1 LLVAPD
7 YLSASSIAT
16 FHQCPLKYK
25 YSRIDNLKEP
35 PTQETLLGT
44 FVHEILEVFYKL
56 NPSDRT
62 IQNARHIAST
72 IWENYKDPA
81 TTLTKSAQE
90 LKDFRWRAWFCVEN
104 LWKVENP
111 EHVSLNGTE
120 TEFIG
125 DIDGVKVKGI
135 IDRWVINEEGVIDVS
150 DYKTGKVPR
159 KEWRDDKFDQLV
171 IYGILIGDAHEKEIG
186 SLDLIYLKEGVT
198 LNFSPTQE
206 RISKVKEHIVT
217 TRKMIDERC
226 KSEDFEYRTSNL
238 CGWCHFKTIC
248 PAWARKHK

>member
-1 LLVAPD
+1 MLVAPD

-35 PTQETLLGT
+35 PTQETLLGN

-56 NPSDRT
+56 EPSERT
-62 IQNARHIAST
+62 VQNARFIAST
-72 IWENYKDPA
+72 VWNEYKDSA
-81 TTLTKSAQE
+81 EHLTKTEQGA
-90 LKDFRWRAWFCVEN
+90 KDFRWRAWFCVEN

-111 EHVSLNGTE
+111 ELVALNGVE
-120 TEFIG
+120 TEFVG
-125 DIDGVKVKGI
+125 DVDGVRVKGI
-135 IDRWVINEEGVIDVS
+135 IDRWVVDEEDLIQVS

-171 IYGILIGDAHEKEIG
+171 IYGILAGDASNKNIG
-186 SLDLIYLKEGVT
+186 SLHLIYLKEGVKLT
-198 LNFSPTQE
+198 FSPTEE
-206 RISKVKEHIVT
+206 RISKVKEHIVK

-226 KSEDFEYRTSNL
+226 ESEEFEYHTSNL

-248 PAWARKHK
+248 PAWAR

>member
-1 LLVAPD
+1 MLVAPD

-56 NPSDRT
+56 EPSDRT
-62 IQNARHIAST
+62 IQNARYVAST
-72 IWENYKDPA
+72 VWKNYEDSA
-81 TTLTKSAQE
+81 GTLTKTAE
-90 LKDFRWRAWFCVEN
+90 GLKDFRWRAWFCVEN
-104 LWKVENP
+104 LWRVEQP
-111 EHVSLNGTE
+111 EEQNFGGLE

-125 DIDGVKVKGI
+125 DIDGVRVKGI
-135 IDRWVINEEGVIDVS
+135 IDRWSIEDDKVAIS

-159 KEWRDDKFDQLV
+159 KEWRNDKFDQLV
-171 IYGILIGDAHEKEIG
+171 IYGILAGDAEGKEVG
-186 SLDLIYLKEGVT
+186 SLDLIYLKEGVKLT
-198 LNFSPTQE
+198 FSPTRE

-226 KSEDFEYRTSNL
+226 SSEHFEHRTSNL

-248 PAWARKHK
+248 PAWTR